1 MKPDIDTIL
10 NLSAA
15 EIMSTLAPA
24 LPTGYAQ
31 GTASIISMLM
41 MFSAQEHE
49 RGADIRHTENQNMR
63 ALFAKLAADVSD
75 AGLRTKIE
83 IAAKTKDETFGIS
96 ALNAANYELKRLL
109 IALQIYFES
118 EETKSS
124 QNARR
129 EIWKILKAGADARV
143 LSIPASA

>member
-31 GTASIISMLM
+31 GTASILSMLM
-41 MFSAQEHE
+41 MFSAQEYE

-75 AGLRTKIE
+75 AGLRKKIE
-83 IAAKTKDETFGIS
+83 AAAVTKDEALTIS
-96 ALNAANYELKRLL
+96 ALNAANYELRRCL
-109 IALQIYFES
+109 IALQIHFES
-118 EETKSS
+118 EQTKSS
-124 QNARR
+124 QIARR
-129 EIWKILKAGADARV
+129 EIWKVLKAGADARV
-143 LSIPASA
+143 LAIQASA